1 MLGRA
6 PLPLLARRGGRDIK
20 KSREASTRSG
30 RGGGSNILFEFEPPP
45 RLCRQWWLRNI
56 FFLAQPPLLARRGNG
71 ARPNI
76 HTTPA
81 SSFSPFHTFRP
92 RLHIDSTPWQS
103 PRTAN
108 VSSNKSAMRRCAPI

>member
-30 RGGGSNILFEFEPPP
+30 RGGGSINLFEFEPPP

-56 FFLAQPPLLARRGNG
+56 FFVAQPPLLARRGNG
-71 ARPNI
+71 AHSNSFI
-76 HTTPA
+76 DS
-81 SSFSPFHTFRP
+81 SSFSETIR
-92 RLHIDSTPWQS
+92 RAVYI
-103 PRTAN
+103 AEEG
-108 VSSNKSAMRRCAPI
+108 SSCFTYLQFI